1 MVDRLTL
8 LRAMVEGIT
17 KKRPIWA
24 DLRFS
29 VNRPSGR
36 AEHPKGEKRVYK
48 GKESWAIMLT

>member
-24 DLRFS
+24 DLRFN